1 LLQPAFIWKDPGAN
15 TPAAALS
22 YLLHVTQS
30 GNTIIN
36 QPVSTTSYTSPVM
49 LATDTVYQWN
59 VESING
65 GGHENAPS
73 ASSFSTIL
81 PPTSDLKFLPPITIT
96 VNNQPHG
103 LPFPRG
109 TPFNATITVANQG
122 TATSTPYSV
131 KFQFVDSD
139 NLNHTAAPEQTISR
153 PALAS
158 GGQYPATVPV
168 TLDSNEPTVRIYAF
182 LLVNNQQVDQALLNG

>member
-1 LLQPAFIWKDPGAN
+1 
-15 TPAAALS
+15 
-22 YLLHVTQS
+22 
-30 GNTIIN
+30 
-36 QPVSTTSYTSPVM
+36 M

-65 GGHENAPS
+65 GGHENAP
-73 ASSFSTIL
+73 AAFSFSTVL

-96 VNNQPHG
+96 VNSQPHG

-122 TATSTPYSV
+122 TVTSTPYSV
-131 KFQFVDSD
+131 KFQFVDADDPSQ
-139 NLNHTAAPEQTISR
+139 AAAQAQTISR

-158 GGQYPATVPV
+158 GGQYSATVAV
-168 TLDSNEPTVRIYAF
+168 TLDINEPTVRIDAF
-182 LLVNNQQVDQALLNG
+182 LMVNNQQVDQAFLDG